1 MTAWLAYDSRLSRTL
16 LGAFWWFATSVQL
29 LATALPFA
37 AVDHAIGLSHLGIW
51 LGALAAVPAGPG
63 LYAALKCMRD
73 FAADGYPGRPF
84 ATFWIAWLD
93 GWRRLRRVWT
103 GAAALGLLLA
113 YDAVLYGTGDAA
125 FTAITA
131 AALLGLAALIAVAS
145 AVLAGAEG
153 PALAVLTA
161 ALKAMVL
168 RPQAPVAWLAL
179 AALAYGSAQLP
190 VVGPNLALFTPA
202 ACAFAILIVNA
213 ATGFDRRA
221 AA

>member
-1 MTAWLAYDSRLSRTL
+1 MTSWLAYDSRLSRVL
-16 LGAFWWFATSVQL
+16 LAVFWWFATSVQL

-51 LGALAAVPAGPG
+51 LGALAALPAGPG

-73 FAADGYPGRPF
+73 FATDGYPGAPF
-84 ATFWIAWLD
+84 TTFRRAWTQGLRL
-93 GWRRLRRVWT
+93 WRIWT

-113 YDAVLYGTGDAA
+113 YNAVLYGAGDAA
-125 FTAITA
+125 FAAITIA
-131 AALLGLAALIAVAS
+131 AALILAALIAVAS
-145 AVLAGAEG
+145 ASLAGADG

-161 ALKAMVL
+161 ALRAAAL
-168 RPQAPVAWLAL
+168 RPQAPIAWLAL
-179 AALAYGSAQLP
+179 AFLAYGSAQLP

-213 ATGFDRRA
+213 ATGFDRKA
-221 AA
+221 A